1 MVVVAI
7 PSTSAMRTAGAMN
20 CQAETP
26 AARATTSSSRRD
38 RFKKQNM
45 AATRTA
51 NGSTRSVMNGT
62 R

>member
-1 MVVVAI
+1 MN
-7 PSTSAMRTAGAMN
+7 SAGAMN

-38 RFKKQNM
+38 RLRKQNM

>member
-1 MVVVAI
+1 MVVKT
-7 PSTSAMRTAGAMN
+7 PSMSAMNTAGAMN

-38 RFKKQNM
+38 RFRKQNI
-45 AATRTA
+45 AATSTA
-51 NGSTRSVMNGT
+51 NGRTRSVMNGT